1 MAKES
6 GMATFS
12 ANLINAGT
20 IIDGNIE
27 CQGDIRFDGVL
38 TGNLSTK
45 GKLVI
50 GANGDIKGDIICANC
65 DIEGNVEGKIAVS
78 ELLSFKATA
87 RFIGDIVT
95 GKLAIEPGAIF
106 SGKCSMKDRFTSPEP
121 KKKE

>member
-1 MAKES
+1 MAKINTTE
-6 GMATFS
+6 TFS

-20 IIDGNIE
+20 IVKGNIE

-50 GANGDIKGDIICANC
+50 GSNGDIKGDVLCANC
-65 DIEGNVEGKIAVS
+65 DIEGNVEGKISVT
-78 ELLSFKATA
+78 ELLSFKSTA
-87 RFIGDIVT
+87 RFVGDIIT

-106 SGKCSMKDRFTSPEP
+106 SGTCSMKDRMSGEQ